1 MFLFVLVVLLAK
13 VRKNGQS
20 TKYLEAFPSAIVLVV
35 ARSDEGKE
43 QKKEKRR
50 AMPSPFRYRQ
60 FKSPNQWLK
69 HLTLQPMRHQ
79 DH

>member
-35 ARSDEGKE
+35 AQSDEGKE
-43 QKKEKRR
+43 QKKKKGGRC
-50 AMPSPFRYRQ
+50 PPLSDIVSLNLPT
-60 FKSPNQWLK
+60 NG
-69 HLTLQPMRHQ
+69 
-79 DH
+79 